1 MAGIRKAVNASNKL
15 ISFRFYSEHVNNTP
29 LEFLKDIGLLFK
41 EFCGKYTE
49 AETESFFKLH
59 PLAKELIE
67 AIPE

>member
-29 LEFLKDIGLLFK
+29 LEFLKDLGQLFQNLAATFSQ
-41 EFCGKYTE
+41 EEVNDFLY
-49 AETESFFKLH
+49 LH
-59 PLAKELIE
+59 PLAKEIIE